1 MLQINELGATMNA
14 QSFNQMMTRWVNTKE
29 EHCKKIIEL
38 VGEYCL
44 CQRVKTTG
52 VFDTD
57 ADYVEALKAHHAVR
71 HAGRHEEQAYR

>member
-1 MLQINELGATMNA
+1 
-14 QSFNQMMTRWVNTKE
+14 
-29 EHCKKIIEL
+29 
-38 VGEYCL
+38 
-44 CQRVKTTG
+44 VKTTG